1 MNSYLHPSSYDKV
14 INEFL
19 KEYIENHA
27 LTLLRMENSGLIPML
42 KLDRFHE
49 IKIMYGLFRRCPA
62 ALDALKLELKTYII
76 SEGQKMV
83 RNESSSNEELIRL
96 IIEFRNRMIDLLT
109 KSLEK
114 DTTVELAI
122 KTSFEGFINE
132 NEKTAKALVTYLDDQ
147 FKKDFKNN
155 TEVEI
160 TEKIDKI
167 IQIFRYL
174 QDKDIF
180 ESFYKNSF
188 AKRLLEQRRVLE
200 DSEKEVIKKLKEEC
214 GFQFT

>member
-1 MNSYLHPSSYDKV
+1 M

-27 LTLLRMENSGLIPML
+27 LTLLRMDNSGLIPLL
-42 KLDRFHE
+42 KRDSFQE

-62 ALDALKLELKTYII
+62 ALDALKAELKTYII

-83 RNESSSNEELIRL
+83 RNDQSSNEELIKQ
-96 IIEFRNRMIDLLT
+96 IIEFRNRMIELLT
-109 KSLEK
+109 KSLDK
-114 DTTVELAI
+114 DTSVELAI
-122 KTSFEGFINE
+122 KNSFEGFINE

-160 TEKIDKI
+160 TDKIDKI

-174 QDKDIF
+174 QDKDVF

-214 GFQFT
+214 GF